1 VGHKNT
7 LLVSCTRLVIL
18 SENNMNANPRS
29 LGSFPTL
36 FFTKEGTSLARE
48 CQSKL
53 QVMLFPKKNS
63 PTETGSSHA
72 DAPKSKENNSKK
84 ESKVPSITNTDA
96 SSTVEA
102 MPELGPYCPIST
114 NKVSSF
120 DSGYDS
126 LSKFDKVMKRP
137 SPHEGKDDET
147 ASTKKDSSDSGF
159 NPLEEGRGILGQKI
173 GPPKI
178 SARNGKSA
186 IPILVRED
194 YSISTDQDFPPPIKS
209 HILSDEA
216 SCISAITFD
225 SSNVEHNNTSDRQ
238 PSFPHTKH
246 VYCVSSKRIG
256 GNDCRKEVIDN
267 YRSDYYN
274 SGEGTRRSERV
285 ESTHGGKILN
295 LQKEN
300 VSLKEMNLQLMMQ
313 LSTRRQGS
321 KKQHQYDARQLK
333 DISNKVATSSQL
345 ESSELRKVHTELL
358 LKVESTTTTEDYS
371 SDVHDEDSRKLQSLD
386 LFLQLEQQNS
396 QMFNQLQQAEL
407 LHTEDLKKIAELQ
420 AINTSHQKE
429 SIASLE
435 QQLKESNQSA
445 MNLECHLETPMIE
458 ELIELKNRQEEEKHE
473 LHDAYDKL
481 QLETNLTTELLKRQL
496 PEDRSKSRDGEA
508 ARAEG
513 GTDLDSPAKS
523 GERKKLHQDLS
534 LFDLQK

>member
-1 VGHKNT
+1 
-7 LLVSCTRLVIL
+7 
-18 SENNMNANPRS
+18 MNANPRS

-313 LSTRRQGS
+313 LSTHRQGKS
-321 KKQHQYDARQLK
+321 APTIQ
-333 DISNKVATSSQL
+333 SEN
-345 ESSELRKVHTELL
+345 SELRKVNADLL
-358 LKVESTTTTEDYS
+358 SKVESTTTTEDS
-371 SDVHDEDSRKLQSLD
+371 SDVHDEDSRTLQSLD
-386 LFLQLEQQNS
+386 LILQLEQQNS

-420 AINTSHQKE
+420 AINSHQKE

-445 MNLECHLETPMIE
+445 MNLECHLETMIE

-481 QLETNLTTELLKRQL
+481 QLETNLTIELLKRQL
-496 PEDRSKSRDGEA
+496 PEDRSKSRVEET
-508 ARAEG
+508 ARADG
-513 GTDLDSPAKS
+513 GVVK
-523 GERKKLHQDLS
+523 EKLHKDLS

>member
-1 VGHKNT
+1 
-7 LLVSCTRLVIL
+7 
-18 SENNMNANPRS
+18 MNANPRS

-238 PSFPHTKH
+238 PSFLRTKH

-274 SGEGTRRSERV
+274 SGEGTRRSEKV
-285 ESTHGGKILN
+285 ESTHGGKVLN

-313 LSTRRQGS
+313 LSTRRQVN
-321 KKQHQYDARQLK
+321 KKQHQYEARRLK
-333 DISNKVATSSQL
+333 DISNKVATSSQS
-345 ESSELRKVHTELL
+345 ENSELKKVHTELL
-358 LKVESTTTTEDYS
+358 LKVESTSTTEDS
-371 SDVHDEDSRKLQSLD
+371 FDVHDEDSRTLQSLD
-386 LFLQLEQQNS
+386 LILQLEQQNS
-396 QMFNQLQQAEL
+396 QMFSQLRQAEL
-407 LHTEDLKKIAELQ
+407 LHTADLKKIAELQ
-420 AINTSHQKE
+420 AINSHQKE
-429 SIASLE
+429 SMASLE

-445 MNLECHLETPMIE
+445 MNLACHLETPMIE
-458 ELIELKNRQEEEKHE
+458 ELIELKNRQDEEKNE
-473 LHDAYDKL
+473 LNDAYYDKL
-481 QLETNLTTELLKRQL
+481 HLETNLTTELLKKQL
-496 PEDRSKSRDGEA
+496 QEVQSKSRDGVT

-513 GTDLDSPAKS
+513 GTDLDSPVKS
-523 GERKKLHQDLS
+523 GKRKKQRQRRLLS
-534 LFDLQK
+534 SILEHRLF

>member
-1 VGHKNT
+1 
-7 LLVSCTRLVIL
+7 
-18 SENNMNANPRS
+18 MNANPRS

-238 PSFPHTKH
+238 PSFLRTKH

-256 GNDCRKEVIDN
+256 GNDSRKEGIDNYCSDYYNSGNDSRKEVIDN

-285 ESTHGGKILN
+285 ESTHGAGKELH

-300 VSLKEMNLQLMMQ
+300 VSLNLQ
-313 LSTRRQGS
+313 LSTRQDVKS
-321 KKQHQYDARQLK
+321 
-333 DISNKVATSSQL
+333 TSTIQS
-345 ESSELRKVHTELL
+345 ENSELRKVSDADLSS
-358 LKVESTTTTEDYS
+358 KVESTTTTEDS
-371 SDVHDEDSRKLQSLD
+371 SDVHEDSRTLRSLD
-386 LFLQLEQQNS
+386 LILQLEQQNS
-396 QMFNQLQQAEL
+396 QMFSQVQQAEL
-407 LHTEDLKKIAELQ
+407 LHTENLKKIADFL
-420 AINTSHQKE
+420 AINVQQKE
-429 SIASLE
+429 SMASIE
-435 QQLKESNQSA
+435 HKLKGSNQYV
-445 MNLECHLETPMIE
+445 MNLECHLETMIE
-458 ELIELKNRQEEEKHE
+458 ELIELKNRQEEE
-473 LHDAYDKL
+473 
-481 QLETNLTTELLKRQL
+481 
-496 PEDRSKSRDGEA
+496 SKPV
-508 ARAEG
+508 
-513 GTDLDSPAKS
+513 T
-523 GERKKLHQDLS
+523 
-534 LFDLQK
+534 